1 MSRSIRVAPEYIQ
14 QVKLAL
20 RRHAFPSQRALAKDL
35 RISRS
40 TTDKFFTG
48 KAIDYQYFV
57 EISERLGLDWE
68 AIAYIDTQGKSA
80 SSSENLLKE
89 SFSSSDKDTAN
100 LLEENTSKYIQEE
113 HSPEKILILSP
124 IDKEQKCADEERAAF
139 VVAGSISKDDISK
152 LKAIAELLQEIT
164 GDTYI
169 KIVDIEQ
176 GSIKLI
182 LEGSQE
188 SLKQIEALFL
198 AGQLTEVLKIPVEN
212 VQFID
217 EKVSKPTSEKLSKL
231 KRFLKLNKN
240 IKDIKM
246 KKLAFT
252 IAGNVSEAALQELKT
267 VFNETQQE
275 YQKKF
280 SRQFFTSNYEIEE
293 VLLWLDRLYEPSI
306 PQKIWEAC
314 KLAVTEGFTN
324 AVRHA
329 HHGLESNTP
338 IDIEV
343 TLYSKSLEVRIW
355 DQGPGF
361 NLKEKL
367 QSLEEM
373 PGYLSEVGRGLK
385 ILQNITDQLSYT
397 RTENNRNCLLIVKNY
412 TNNLL

>member
-14 QVKLAL
+14 KVKLAL
-20 RRHAFPSQRALAKDL
+20 RRHAFPSQIALAKEL
-35 RISRS
+35 RIGRS
-40 TTDKFFTG
+40 TANKFFTG

-68 AIAYIDTQGKSA
+68 AIAYIDIQEEPTSNFGKLPEKKFLTSDEDIV
-80 SSSENLLKE
+80 SS
-89 SFSSSDKDTAN
+89 
-100 LLEENTSKYIQEE
+100 LEENNSKSIQE
-113 HSPEKILILSP
+113 HNTDKVLILSSAT
-124 IDKEQKCADEERAAF
+124 DKEEKYDDKERTAF

-169 KIVDIEQ
+169 KIIDVER

-188 SLKQIEALFL
+188 SLEQIEALFK

-217 EKVSKPTSEKLSKL
+217 EKVSKSTRKKLLKS
-231 KRFLKLNKN
+231 KRFLKFNKN
-240 IKDIKM
+240 IEDIKM

-252 IAGNVSEAALQELKT
+252 IAGNVSETALQELKT
-267 VFNETQQE
+267 VFNETRQG
-275 YQKKF
+275 YPKKF
-280 SRQFFTSNYEIEE
+280 SRQFLTSNYELEK
-293 VLLWLDRLYEPSI
+293 VFLWFDRLHEPSI
-306 PQKIWEAC
+306 PQKVWEQC
-314 KLAVTEGFTN
+314 QLAIAEGFTN

-329 HHGLESNTP
+329 HHGLQSNTP

-343 TLYSKSLEVRIW
+343 TLFFKSLEIRIW

-361 NLKEKL
+361 KLKENL
-367 QSLEEM
+367 QSLDEFSSYQREG
-373 PGYLSEVGRGLK
+373 GYGLK
-385 ILQNITDQLSYT
+385 VLQNIADQLSYIPT
-397 RTENNRNCLLIVKNY
+397 KNNRNCLLIIKNY
-412 TNNLL
+412 TN

>member
-1 MSRSIRVAPEYIQ
+1 MSRSIRVAPEHIQ

-20 RRHAFPSQRALAKDL
+20 RRHAFPSQKALAEEL

-48 KAIDYQYFV
+48 KAVDYQYFV

-68 AIAYIDTQGKSA
+68 AIAYIDIEGESTLNPR
-80 SSSENLLKE
+80 NLPKKKFL
-89 SFSSSDKDTAN
+89 SSDEDIVS
-100 LLEENTSKYIQEE
+100 LLEKNNSKGIQEQ
-113 HSPEKILILSP
+113 HSAEEALILSST
-124 IDKEQKCADEERAAF
+124 IEKEEKYDDKERAAF

-169 KIVDIEQ
+169 KIIDIER

-188 SLKQIEALFL
+188 SLEQIEALFK
-198 AGQLTEVLKIPVEN
+198 AGQLTEVLKIPIEN

-217 EKVSKPTSEKLSKL
+217 EKVSKSAKKKLLKL
-231 KRFLKLNKN
+231 KSFIKFNKN
-240 IKDIKM
+240 IKDIEI

-252 IAGNVSEAALQELKT
+252 IAGNVSETALQELKT
-267 VFNETQQE
+267 VFNEARQG
-275 YQKKF
+275 YPKKF
-280 SRQFFTSNYEIEE
+280 SRQFITNNYEVEQ
-293 VLLWLDRLYEPSI
+293 VLLWFNRLYEPSI
-306 PQKIWEAC
+306 PEKIWEAC
-314 KLAVTEGFTN
+314 QVAIVEGFSN

-329 HHGLESNTP
+329 HHDLQSNTP

-343 TLYSKSLEVRIW
+343 TLSFKSLEIRIW

-361 NLKEKL
+361 NLKESL
-367 QSLEEM
+367 QSLDKF
-373 PGYLSEVGRGLK
+373 PGSQREAGYGLK
-385 ILQNITDQLSYT
+385 VLRGIADQLSYT
-397 RTENNRNCLLIVKNY
+397 HTENNRNCLLIVKNY
-412 TNNLL
+412 TN